1 MRGSGCL
8 SISIKAA
15 SLTLFRTAGA
25 IILRIAYGYEAV
37 EEGDP
42 FVRLADEAVEQFSLS
57 TTPGFLVNFFPPC
70 KEDCL
75 DWSSLK
81 P

>member
-1 MRGSGCL
+1 VGVSPSFL
-8 SISIKAA
+8 LKIA

-25 IILRIAYGYEAV
+25 IILRIAYGYEAA
-37 EEGDP
+37 EEDDP

-70 KEDCL
+70 KEGYL
-75 DWSSLK
+75 D
-81 P
+81 